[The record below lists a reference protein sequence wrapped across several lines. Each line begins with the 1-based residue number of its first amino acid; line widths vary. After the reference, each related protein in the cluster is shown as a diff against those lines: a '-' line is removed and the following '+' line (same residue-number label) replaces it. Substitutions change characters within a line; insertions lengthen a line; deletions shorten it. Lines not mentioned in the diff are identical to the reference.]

1 MPSLGADME
10 AGTLAEWRVR
20 PGDGV
25 KRGDI
30 VAVVDTEKAAIEV
43 EIFEDG
49 IVQAILVREGE
60 KVPVGTVLAMIRNEG
75 QPSSPFRRRKSRPRR
90 LRHRL
95 PGQPRLLESRRLR
108 WRRYVGFECRRL
120 RAEGRKSSACSSPQ

>member
-60 KVPVGTVLAMIRNEG
+60 KVPVLILTAKDALQAKVQGLNSGADDYLTKPFGFDELLARIRALL
-75 QPSSPFRRRKSRPRR
+75 RRKGGLTSLSRTWCRAHTQRR
-90 LRHRL
+90 
-95 PGQPRLLESRRLR
+95 ST
-108 WRRYVGFECRRL
+108 
-120 RAEGRKSSACSSPQ
+120 